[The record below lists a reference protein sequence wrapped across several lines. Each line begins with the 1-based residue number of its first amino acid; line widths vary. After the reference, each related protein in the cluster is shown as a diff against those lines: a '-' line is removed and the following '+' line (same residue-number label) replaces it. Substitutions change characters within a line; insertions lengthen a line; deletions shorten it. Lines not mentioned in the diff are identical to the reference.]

1 MGDIP
6 PASFD
11 PLFFLHHAY
20 VDFLLWCWQVNFRSA
35 GQQLFSVVPSY
46 SPFRMSATAPWF
58 RSQEITNPGS
68 LDYAYV
74 PSSVSGIWH
83 NGGRRRVLG
92 EAGRQLQ
99 QMEVVGMEAGGL
111 VVTPASATTADPSS
125 ATAEETLRRYVRYLQ
140 RGYDGYM
147 FQARIFEVDC
157 KAVGQPWMIMAF
169 LKSSSSSGGT
179 SYKPVTMGSDEGWR
193 SLSRLPNFCSA
204 WSGIACW
211 MAMSPAA
218 KVSVTLDLT
227 KCLRSSSNFNP
238 DQPPLNPADPSL
250 GPAKAPVTLD
260 DLEFR
265 AYLRGTSED
274 ITDKVNLVKLPSA
287 LTWSW
292 MFDHGSNLSQ
302 GSNPGDSAV
311 AAAAAAEGLGEVP
324 VPQELYTA
332 HVVAGEAGVP
342 KVIKSEAKP
351 AVFGNAGGVFEYE
364 AAGRRVRL
372 L

>member
-1 MGDIP
+1 
-6 PASFD
+6 
-11 PLFFLHHAY
+11 
-20 VDFLLWCWQVNFRSA
+20 
-35 GQQLFSVVPSY
+35 
-46 SPFRMSATAPWF
+46 
-58 RSQEITNPGS
+58 
-68 LDYAYV
+68 
-74 PSSVSGIWH
+74 
-83 NGGRRRVLG
+83 
-92 EAGRQLQ
+92 
-99 QMEVVGMEAGGL
+99 
-111 VVTPASATTADPSS
+111 
-125 ATAEETLRRYVRYLQ
+125 
-140 RGYDGYM
+140 
-147 FQARIFEVDC
+147 
-157 KAVGQPWMIMAF
+157 
-169 LKSSSSSGGT
+169 
-179 SYKPVTMGSDEGWR
+179 
-193 SLSRLPNFCSA
+193 
-204 WSGIACW
+204 

-227 KCLRSSSNFNP
+227 KCLRSSSAFNP

-274 ITDKVNLVKLPSA
+274 ITEKVNLAKLPAA

-292 MFDHGSNLSQ
+292 MFDHGPNLSQ
-302 GSNPGDSAV
+302 GSNTGDSAV

-332 HVVAGEAGVP
+332 QVVAGEGGVP

-364 AAGRRVRL
+364 AGGRRVRL